1 MAIKEHHSIN
11 EKNMAT
17 KNSRRKT
24 YENATSGHTSVDLSR
39 ICAYTTT
46 SVNELADQWLVEFH
60 MYSGT
65 IFSVRMNGTEKAE
78 LGKMWH
84 YWREA

>member
-1 MAIKEHHSIN
+1 
-11 EKNMAT
+11 MAT

-24 YENATSGHTSVDLSR
+24 YENATSGHTSIDLSR
-39 ICAYTTT
+39 VCAYTCTGF
-46 SVNELADQWLVEFH
+46 SVNKQWLVEFH
-60 MYSGT
+60 MDSGT

-84 YWREA
+84 YWRDE